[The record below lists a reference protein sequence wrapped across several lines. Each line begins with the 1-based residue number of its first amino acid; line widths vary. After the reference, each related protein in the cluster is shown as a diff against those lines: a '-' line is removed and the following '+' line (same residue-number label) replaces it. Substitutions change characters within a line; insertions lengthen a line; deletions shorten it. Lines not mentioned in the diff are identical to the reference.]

1 MRKSVLVLLASVLAL
16 GLLLA
21 PAFGQAKKKVAVCL
35 PGTVEFFSV
44 EKKGID
50 RAAQKYNIDVV
61 YADAEW
67 DAGKQLNQVENFVA
81 QKVDLIMLCA
91 RDPQALIPAV
101 ATCKKGNI
109 PLITFTNTVGPN
121 PDGKFDGV
129 ISYIGT
135 NEINMGK
142 LLGQMAEKL
151 LGNKVEANIVLLEG
165 DPGTA
170 PQRLRTQG
178 FKEVITKHPKWQ
190 IVYNQAI
197 EGWKK
202 EGALAAMESFLQT
215 GKRVDLV
222 TTHWYAAASASSQ
235 ALEEAKYKKNKV
247 YITGLEFGKELV
259 PLIQSGKIDM
269 TSNYSVEETGYMAM
283 EAAAKY
289 LKGEKIPAFIEPKV
303 IIVSKDNVGS
313 IKPEL

>member
-1 MRKSVLVLLASVLAL
+1 MRKSVLVLWVVVLAL
-16 GLLLA
+16 GLVLS
-21 PAFGQAKKKVAVCL
+21 PAFAQAKKKVAVCL

-50 RAAQKYNIDVV
+50 KAAKQYNIDVV
-61 YADAEW
+61 YSDAEW
-67 DAGKQLNQVENFVA
+67 DAGKQLAQVENFVA
-81 QKVDLIMLCA
+81 QKVDLVLLCA

-101 ATCKKGNI
+101 AACNKAKI
-109 PLITFTNTVGPN
+109 PLITFTNTLGPN

-135 NEINMGK
+135 NEVNMGK

-151 LGNKVEANIVLLEG
+151 LGKKAEANIVLLEG

-178 FKEVITKHPKWQ
+178 FKEVIAKHPKWQ

-202 EGALAAMESFLQT
+202 EGALAAMESFLQS
-215 GKRVDLV
+215 GKKVDLV
-222 TTHWYAAASASSQ
+222 TTHWYSAAAAASQ

-247 YITGLEFGKELV
+247 FITGLEFSKELV

-269 TSNYSVEETGYMAM
+269 TSNYSVEDTGFMAM

-303 IIVSKDNVGS
+303 IIVSKENVDKV
-313 IKPEL
+313 KPEL